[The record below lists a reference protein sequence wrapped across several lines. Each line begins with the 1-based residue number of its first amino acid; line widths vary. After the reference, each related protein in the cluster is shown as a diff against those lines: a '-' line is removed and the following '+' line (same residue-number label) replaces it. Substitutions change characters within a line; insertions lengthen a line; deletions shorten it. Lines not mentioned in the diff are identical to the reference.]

1 MLTIEQLESTH
12 DAYKKVAEQA
22 NYFYQ
27 SYVGGYSYKAGSH
40 LTHYL
45 NENTAPGDQYSK
57 RVKSTPLDNHVQT
70 TIDIYRS
77 FLFRNLP
84 KRELGLLANNPLV
97 ADWITDV
104 DMEGQGMDSFLKT
117 ANDLAMVTGSVWILI
132 DKPVYKVETQAQ
144 EIALGLR
151 AYACVYTPQNVLDWR
166 YSRNLTGRVEL
177 QHIKVREEEDASTVT
192 ISVWTPTTIER
203 YTVVK
208 HADTGEWDYIS
219 DHQEYENPLGYVPF
233 VQHMPLRSP
242 VRGVGHS
249 LVADV
254 CDQQKYIY
262 NLLSELEQQIRI
274 SGHPT
279 LVKTPST
286 SANAGAGAIINVQ
299 EDTDPNL
306 KPYLLQPT
314 SAGVDGILATIQ
326 TSVEAIQRM
335 THTYAVQATAS
346 QAKSGVAIQS
356 ERTLLNAKLADIS
369 DTLRETELKMWRI
382 WCDWAGLDMP
392 VDFEIQYADSF
403 DMRDKV
409 AELDF
414 LLKAKSAGITN
425 PEFIKAIDYQIMEL
439 TIEDS
444 EMYNNVMES
453 TEYASHNM
461 MGPDGSIVS
470 VTSAAQ
476 HEELEAQG
484 YTNL

>member
-1 MLTIEQLESTH
+1 MLNLEQLQSTH
-12 DAYKKVAEQA
+12 DAYEKVAKQA
-22 NYFYQ
+22 NFHYQ
-27 SYVGGYSYKAGSH
+27 SYVGGFAYQAGSH

-45 NENTAPGDQYSK
+45 NENNAPGDQYSK
-57 RVKSTPLDNHVQT
+57 RIASTPLDNHVQT

-84 KRELGLLANNPLV
+84 KRTLGLLANNPLV

-104 DMEGQGMDSFLKT
+104 DLEGQGMDSFLKT
-117 ANDLAMVTGSVWILI
+117 ANDLAMVCGSVWILI

-166 YSRNLTGRVEL
+166 YTRGITGRVEL
-177 QHIKVREEEDASTVT
+177 QYIKVREEEDARSVVV
-192 ISVWTPTTIER
+192 SVWTPTVIEK
-203 YTVVK
+203 YTVAK
-208 HADTGEWDYIS
+208 NDQGEWDYIS
-219 DHQEYENPLGYVPF
+219 ASAEYPNPLGYVPF
-233 VQHMPLRSP
+233 VQHTPLRSP
-242 VRGVGHS
+242 IRGVGHS
-249 LVADV
+249 LIGDAAQ
-254 CDQQKYIY
+254 QQKYIY

-314 SAGVDGILATIQ
+314 SAGIDGILATIQ
-326 TSVEAIQRM
+326 NSVEAIQRM
-335 THTYAVQATAS
+335 THTYAVQASAS

-356 ERTLLNAKLADIS
+356 ERTLLNAKLADLS

-392 VDFEIQYADSF
+392 DDFDIQYADSF
-403 DMRDKV
+403 DMRDKIT
-409 AELDF
+409 ELDF
-414 LLKAKSAGITN
+414 LLKAKSSGISN
-425 PEFIKAIDYQIMEL
+425 PEFIKAIDHQIMEL
-439 TIEDS
+439 TIEDEEYYNEVMASS
-444 EMYNNVMES
+444 ENIS
-453 TEYASHNM
+453 T
-461 MGPDGSIVS
+461 D
-470 VTSAAQ
+470 
-476 HEELEAQG
+476 QG
-484 YTNL
+484 GTDFSL